1 MFLGIPFWNG
11 VNLVCVSSSTFIFSW
26 CNDMDKPH
34 SLYIVNVQAM
44 TIESFYAIKT
54 PPSPILLDLV

>member
-1 MFLGIPFWNG
+1 
-11 VNLVCVSSSTFIFSW
+11 
-26 CNDMDKPH
+26 MDKPH

-54 PPSPILLDLV
+54 PPSPIFLDLV